1 MQPNLTY
8 WHWSSIK
15 YSPFQLGLSLR
26 PKILWSTRQKHKGIH
41 PENIKVDTVLIGEGY
56 KG

>member
-56 KG
+56 